1 MFKRVFKILTVICLC
16 AAAVFAA
23 AGCDIGQKTY
33 CTVTFDSLGGSKVPS
48 QKIVSGGTAEKPQDP
63 EKQDFIFDGWFTDTD
78 CTEEYSFSNKVT
90 KSFTLYA
97 KWKQDELP
105 VEPPEDIFFTVT
117 FDANGHGIAPD
128 PQTIKQGLTATRP
141 APLSEDGFTFG
152 GWYKDSA
159 CTDEFDFSTPITADL
174 TLYAKW
180 TEVEIPVEPPEDIF
194 FTVTFDANGHGVA
207 PAPQTIKQGLTA
219 TQPAP
224 LSEDGFT
231 FGGWYKDSACTD
243 EFDFSTPITAD
254 LTLYA
259 KWTEVEIPVVPP
271 EDIFYTVT
279 FDSRGG
285 SAVKKQYVKEE
296 TTAARPADPER
307 EGFVFDG
314 WYNAED
320 DEFDFS
326 TPITADITLY
336 AKWVEDTS
344 ETYFTVWFDSR
355 GGNEIYARRVVSG
368 SAVAP
373 PADPVREGFT
383 FAGWY
388 SAEGEEFDF
397 SKPVNSD
404 LTLYAKWV
412 EDTSETYFTVEFD
425 SRGGNAV
432 YAQEVISGGK
442 AVKPADPVREGF
454 TFTGWF
460 TDEETKNAYD
470 FNTTIDGDIKLYAG
484 WIEN

>member
-1 MFKRVFKILTVICLC
+1 M
-16 AAAVFAA
+16 
-23 AGCDIGQKTY
+23 
-33 CTVTFDSLGGSKVPS
+33 
-48 QKIVSGGTAEKPQDP
+48 
-63 EKQDFIFDGWFTDTD
+63 
-78 CTEEYSFSNKVT
+78 
-90 KSFTLYA
+90 
-97 KWKQDELP
+97 
-105 VEPPEDIFFTVT
+105 
-117 FDANGHGIAPD
+117 
-128 PQTIKQGLTATRP
+128 
-141 APLSEDGFTFG
+141 
-152 GWYKDSA
+152 
-159 CTDEFDFSTPITADL
+159 

-231 FGGWYKDSACTD
+231 FGGWYKDSACT
-243 EFDFSTPITAD
+243 
-254 LTLYA
+254 
-259 KWTEVEIPVVPP
+259 
-271 EDIFYTVT
+271 
-279 FDSRGG
+279 
-285 SAVKKQYVKEE
+285 
-296 TTAARPADPER
+296 
-307 EGFVFDG
+307 
-314 WYNAED
+314 

>member
-97 KWKQDELP
+97 KWKQDEL
-105 VEPPEDIFFTVT
+105 
-117 FDANGHGIAPD
+117 
-128 PQTIKQGLTATRP
+128 
-141 APLSEDGFTFG
+141 
-152 GWYKDSA
+152 
-159 CTDEFDFSTPITADL
+159 
-174 TLYAKW
+174 
-180 TEVEIPVEPPEDIF
+180 PVEPPEDIF

>member
-117 FDANGHGIAPD
+117 FDANGHGVAPD
-128 PQTIKQGLTATRP
+128 
-141 APLSEDGFTFG
+141 
-152 GWYKDSA
+152 
-159 CTDEFDFSTPITADL
+159 
-174 TLYAKW
+174 
-180 TEVEIPVEPPEDIF
+180 
-194 FTVTFDANGHGVA
+194 
-207 PAPQTIKQGLTA
+207 PQTIKQGLTA

-231 FGGWYKDSACTD
+231 FGGWYKDSACT
-243 EFDFSTPITAD
+243 
-254 LTLYA
+254 
-259 KWTEVEIPVVPP
+259 
-271 EDIFYTVT
+271 
-279 FDSRGG
+279 
-285 SAVKKQYVKEE
+285 
-296 TTAARPADPER
+296 
-307 EGFVFDG
+307 
-314 WYNAED
+314 